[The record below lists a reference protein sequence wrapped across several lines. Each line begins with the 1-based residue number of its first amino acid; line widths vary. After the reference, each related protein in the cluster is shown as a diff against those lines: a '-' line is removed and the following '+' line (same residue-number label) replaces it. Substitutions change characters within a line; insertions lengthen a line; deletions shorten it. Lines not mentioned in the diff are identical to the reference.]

1 MNLDGKNFG
10 DWKAAR
16 SRLVIEVF
24 DIESR
29 IRLGY
34 LLVLNNE
41 SEARDCFERPNLCCR
56 SAKAQLAYKRR

>member
-24 DIESR
+24 DIELR

-34 LLVLNNE
+34 LLALNNE
-41 SEARDCFERPNLCCR
+41 S
-56 SAKAQLAYKRR
+56 

>member
-10 DWKAAR
+10 GWKAAQ

-34 LLVLNNE
+34 LLALNNE
-41 SEARDCFERPNLCCR
+41 S
-56 SAKAQLAYKRR
+56 